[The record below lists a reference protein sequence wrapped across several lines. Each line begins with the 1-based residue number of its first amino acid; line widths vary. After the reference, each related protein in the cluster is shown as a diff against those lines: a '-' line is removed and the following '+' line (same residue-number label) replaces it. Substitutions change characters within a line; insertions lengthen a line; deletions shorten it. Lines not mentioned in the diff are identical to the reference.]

1 MTNDVRIVAVEDSK
15 GLLKFVEYPFQL
27 YRDDPLWVP
36 PFIEERLDFFN
47 PKKNP
52 FFEHSRSQLYLGYR
66 GDRLVGTIGAVI
78 NDNHNKC
85 HDELSGAF
93 GFFETIDDQAVADA
107 LLVAAED
114 WVRGQGMNLIRG
126 PLNFSLNDEIGL
138 LIDGF
143 ETAPMLMMTH
153 NPRYYAGLVEAHGYV
168 KAMDVYA
175 YICDFEEALGKAP
188 PKVFRVAE
196 KAAQMA
202 DVHVR
207 KVDLRHFDKEVA
219 LIKQVYNSAWEKNW
233 GFVPMTD
240 PEIDHLAAALRQ
252 LVDKDL
258 VFIAETAEGRPVGV
272 SVTLPDANQALLRSG
287 GGHMW
292 PFGVPKY
299 LWHRR
304 DIDQVR
310 LLIMGVIQEY
320 RSRGLDAVFY
330 VETARVAMSRGFK
343 RMESSWILETNTMMN
358 RIIENLGGKR
368 YKTYRVYE
376 RPL

>member
-1 MTNDVRIVAVEDSK
+1 MTSDVRIVAVENSK
-15 GLLKFVEYPFQL
+15 GLHRFVEYPFQL
-27 YRDDPLWVP
+27 YRDEPLWVP

-52 FFEHSRSQLYLGYR
+52 FFEHSRSQLYLAYR
-66 GDRLVGTIGAVI
+66 GDTLVGTIGAVI
-78 NDNHNKC
+78 NDNHNKV
-85 HDELSGAF
+85 HEELSGAF

-114 WVRGQGMNLIRG
+114 WVHGQGMNVIRG
-126 PLNFSLNDEIGL
+126 PLNFSLNDEIGI

-153 NPRYYAGLVEAHGYV
+153 NPRYYAGLIQAHGYV
-168 KAMDVYA
+168 KAMDFYA
-175 YICDFEEALGKAP
+175 YICDFEEVWGKAP
-188 PKVFRVAE
+188 PKLFRVAE
-196 KAAQMA
+196 KAAQLA

-207 KVDLRHFDKEVA
+207 KVDLRHFDKEVT

-258 VFIAETAEGRPVGV
+258 VFIAETSAGKPVGV

-292 PFGVPKY
+292 PIGVPKY

-330 VETARVAMSRGFK
+330 VETARVRDVAWLQAHGVLLDPRDEHHD
-343 RMESSWILETNTMMN
+343 ESHHREPGW
-358 RIIENLGGKR
+358 
-368 YKTYRVYE
+368 
-376 RPL
+376 